1 MDAAITSALAR
12 GGIIDLTTTGRRSG
26 LARRIEIVFH
36 PVDGRI
42 IISGQPRPEK
52 RAWIANIEADP
63 RVTLHLKRAVVA
75 DLPGTAR
82 VITGEEERRALLVHV
97 ARAWGRDDIEAM
109 VQHSPLIEV
118 VLDDTPPA

>member
-12 GGIIDLTTTGRRSG
+12 GGIIDLTTTGRQSG

-36 PVDGRI
+36 PIDGRI
-42 IISGQPRPEK
+42 IISGRPRPEK
-52 RAWIANIEADP
+52 RAWISNIEADP
-63 RVTLHLKRAVVA
+63 RVTLHLKREVVA

-82 VITGEEERRALLVHV
+82 VITDEVERRALLTHV

-109 VQHSPLIEV
+109 VRHSPLIEV
-118 VLDDTPPA
+118 VLDDAAPA

>member
-1 MDAAITSALAR
+1 MNAEITSALAR
-12 GGIIDLTTTGRRSG
+12 GGIIDLTTTGRQSG

-42 IISGQPRPEK
+42 IISGRPRLEK

-63 RVTLHLKRAVVA
+63 RVIVHLKRDVVA

-82 VITGEEERRALLVHV
+82 VITDEAERGAILAHV
-97 ARAWGRDDIEAM
+97 ARAWGRDDVEAM

-118 VLDDTPPA
+118 VLDDDPLA

>member
-12 GGIIDLTTTGRRSG
+12 GGIIDLTTTGRQSG

-36 PVDGRI
+36 PIDGRI
-42 IISGQPRPEK
+42 IISGRPRPEK

-63 RVTLHLKRAVVA
+63 RVTLHLKREVVA

-82 VITGEEERRALLVHV
+82 VISDEAERRALLVHV
-97 ARAWGRDDIEAM
+97 SRAWGRDDIEAM
-109 VQHSPLIEV
+109 VRHSPLIEV
-118 VLDDTPPA
+118 VLDDAAPA

>member
-42 IISGQPRPEK
+42 IISGQPRPAK